1 MNGIKN
7 YVKTHK
13 LETCILLTA
22 LTVYMAGF
30 YSGYSACAS
39 NTIKIRFKQAYF
51 REKNREYY
59 EGIFVQERKEN
70 KMDKVL
76 IAKTVGSAL
85 ATTAFTIGGIVS
97 QQALKNNI
105 VEILLIKAAKEK

>member
-39 NTIKIRFKQAYF
+39 NTIKIRFK
-51 REKNREYY
+51 
-59 EGIFVQERKEN
+59 
-70 KMDKVL
+70 
-76 IAKTVGSAL
+76 
-85 ATTAFTIGGIVS
+85 
-97 QQALKNNI
+97 
-105 VEILLIKAAKEK
+105 